1 MKGCLFMEIVII
13 GGIAAG
19 MGTAAKAARENPEA
33 KITVIEKEDYIS
45 FGACGLPYYLGNQ
58 FEDANRMFARTV
70 EQMERSGI
78 DIQLGHEAIK
88 VDYDE
93 KVVHYKDLETDEEKA
108 ITYDRLMLATGANA
122 IVPPIPGVEAKN
134 VYTFNRLKAVQEI
147 KDQLDDIDHVTII
160 GGGFIGVEVSEQLA
174 HLGKKVTV
182 VEGLDRV
189 MSAQFDAEFSD
200 KIQNALE
207 EEGVEIILDRFAEEL
222 IVEENMV
229 TGVKLKDQIVET
241 DLVILAIG
249 FRPNTG
255 FLKDDRLEMMPNGA
269 IIIDASGETS
279 IPDVF
284 AAGDNASSPHRQL
297 GDIYLPLATMA
308 SKMSRMIGVNIVS
321 DDKKTMEFPGSL
333 GSGAIKVGRYEAGR
347 TGLSENEA
355 KALGMT
361 YKTTLI
367 TARNHGGYWPGSSPI
382 DIKLVYEAET
392 KKLLGAQLFGEKDTV
407 LRMTGLTTAI
417 HAGLTTDEIGFI
429 DYSYAPP
436 FSTTWEALNIAANT
450 VK

>member
-1 MKGCLFMEIVII
+1 MEIVII

-19 MGTAAKAARENPEA
+19 MGTAAKARRENPEA

-58 FEDANRMFARTV
+58 FEDRNKMFARTV
-70 EQMERSGI
+70 EQMEQSGI
-78 DIQLGHEAIK
+78 NIKINHEATA
-88 VDYDE
+88 VDYDK
-93 KVVHYKDLETDEEKA
+93 KVVYYKDLKTDEEKS
-108 ITYDRLMLATGANA
+108 ISYDRLMLATGANA
-122 IVPPIPGVEAKN
+122 IVPPVPGVEAKN
-134 VYTFNRLKAVQEI
+134 VYTFNRLHAVQEI
-147 KDQLDDIDHVTII
+147 KDQLDEIKHVTIV
-160 GGGFIGVEVSEQLA
+160 GGGFIGVEVSDQLA
-174 HLGKKVTV
+174 HLGKKVTII
-182 VEGLDRV
+182 EGLDRL
-189 MSAQFDAEFSD
+189 MSAQFDSEFSE
-200 KIQNALE
+200 KIQDALE
-207 EEGVEIILDRFAEEL
+207 EEGVEIILDRFVEEL
-222 IVEENMV
+222 LVENDKV
-229 TGVKLKDQIVET
+229 TGVKIKDQVVET

-249 FRPNTG
+249 FRPNTA
-255 FLKDDRLEMMPNGA
+255 FLKDERLDMMPNGA
-269 IIIDASGETS
+269 ILINQAGETS

-284 AAGDNASSPHRQL
+284 AAGDNASSFHRQL

-308 SKMSRMIGVNIVS
+308 SKISRIIGVNIVS
-321 DDKKTMEFPGSL
+321 EDKETMKFPGSL
-333 GSGAIKVGRYEAGR
+333 GTGAIKVGNYEAGR

-355 KALGMT
+355 KALGIV

-367 TARNHGGYWPGSSPI
+367 TARNHTGYWPNQVTI

-392 KKLLGAQLFGEKDTV
+392 KKLLGAQLFGEKDAV

-450 VK
+450 AK

>member
-1 MKGCLFMEIVII
+1 MEIVII

-19 MGTAAKAARENPEA
+19 MGTAAKARRENPEA

-58 FEDANRMFARTV
+58 FEDRNKMFARTV
-70 EQMERSGI
+70 EQMVQSGI
-78 DIQLGHEAIK
+78 IIKINHEATA
-88 VDYDE
+88 VDYDK
-93 KVVHYKDLETDEEKA
+93 KVVYYKDLKTDEEKS
-108 ITYDRLMLATGANA
+108 ISYDRLMLATGANA
-122 IVPPIPGVEAKN
+122 IVPPVPGVEAKN
-134 VYTFNRLKAVQEI
+134 VYTFNRLQAVQEI
-147 KDQLDDIDHVTII
+147 KDQLDEIKHVTIV
-160 GGGFIGVEVSEQLA
+160 GGGFIGVEVSDQLA
-174 HLGKKVTV
+174 HLGKKVTII
-182 VEGLDRV
+182 EGLDRM
-189 MSAQFDAEFSD
+189 MSAQFDSEFSE
-200 KIQNALE
+200 KIQDALE
-207 EEGVEIILDRFAEEL
+207 EEGVEIILDRFVEEL
-222 IVEENMV
+222 LVENDKV
-229 TGVKLKDQIVET
+229 TGVKIKDQVVET

-249 FRPNTG
+249 FRPNTA
-255 FLKDDRLEMMPNGA
+255 FLKDERLDMMPNGA
-269 IIIDASGETS
+269 ILINQAGETS

-284 AAGDNASSPHRQL
+284 AAGDNASSFHRQL

-308 SKMSRMIGVNIVS
+308 SKISRIIGVNIVS
-321 DDKKTMEFPGSL
+321 EDKETMKFPGSL
-333 GSGAIKVGRYEAGR
+333 GTGAIKVGNYEAGR

-355 KALGMT
+355 KALGIV

-367 TARNHGGYWPGSSPI
+367 TARNHTGYWPNQVTI

-392 KKLLGAQLFGEKDTV
+392 KKLLGAQLFGEKDAV

-450 VK
+450 AK

>member
-1 MKGCLFMEIVII
+1 MEIVII

-19 MGTAAKAARENPEA
+19 MGTAAKARRENPEA

-58 FEDANRMFARTV
+58 FEDRNKMFARTV
-70 EQMERSGI
+70 EQMEQSGI
-78 DIQLGHEAIK
+78 IIKINHEATA
-88 VDYDE
+88 VDYDK
-93 KVVHYKDLETDEEKA
+93 KVVYYKDLKTDEEKS
-108 ITYDRLMLATGANA
+108 ISYDRLMLATGANA
-122 IVPPIPGVEAKN
+122 IVPPVPGVEAKN
-134 VYTFNRLKAVQEI
+134 VYTFNRLQAVQEI
-147 KDQLDDIDHVTII
+147 KDQLDEIKHVTIV
-160 GGGFIGVEVSEQLA
+160 GGGFIGVEVSDQLA
-174 HLGKKVTV
+174 HLGKKVTII
-182 VEGLDRV
+182 EGLDRL
-189 MSAQFDAEFSD
+189 MSAQFDSEFSE
-200 KIQNALE
+200 KIQDALE
-207 EEGVEIILDRFAEEL
+207 EEGVEIILDRFVEEL
-222 IVEENMV
+222 LVENDKV
-229 TGVKLKDQIVET
+229 TGVKIKDQVVET

-249 FRPNTG
+249 FRPNTA
-255 FLKDDRLEMMPNGA
+255 FLKDERLDMMPNGA
-269 IIIDASGETS
+269 ILINQAGETS

-284 AAGDNASSPHRQL
+284 AAGDNASSFHRQL

-308 SKMSRMIGVNIVS
+308 SKISRIIGVNIVS
-321 DDKKTMEFPGSL
+321 EDKETMKFPGSL
-333 GSGAIKVGRYEAGR
+333 GTGAIKVGNYEAGR

-355 KALGMT
+355 KALGIV

-367 TARNHGGYWPGSSPI
+367 TARNHTGYWPNQVTI

-392 KKLLGAQLFGEKDTV
+392 KKLLGAQLFGEKDAV

-450 VK
+450 AK

>member
-1 MKGCLFMEIVII
+1 MEVVII

-33 KITVIEKEDYIS
+33 NITVIEKEDYIS

-58 FEDANRMFARTV
+58 FEDSNKMFARTI
-70 EQMERSGI
+70 EQMEKSGI
-78 DIQLGHEAIK
+78 DIKIEHEATEI
-88 VDYDE
+88 DYDG
-93 KVVHYKDLETDEEKA
+93 KVVHYKDLKTDEEKS
-108 ITYDRLMLATGANA
+108 ISYDRLMLATGANA
-122 IVPPIPGVEAKN
+122 IVPPILGVEAEN

-147 KDQLDDIDHVTII
+147 KDQLDEFEKVTII

-182 VEGLDRV
+182 VEGLDRL
-189 MSAQFDAEFSD
+189 MSAQFDVEFSD
-200 KIQNALE
+200 KIQGALE
-207 EEGVEIILDRFAEEL
+207 EEGVEIILDRFVEEL
-222 IVEENMV
+222 VVDGNKV
-229 TGVKLKDQIVET
+229 TGVKIKDQILET

-249 FRPNTG
+249 FRPNTS

-269 IIIDASGETS
+269 IIIDPSGETS

-297 GDIYLPLATMA
+297 GDVYLPLATMA
-308 SKMSRMIGVNIVS
+308 SKISRMIGTNIVS
-321 DDKKTMEFPGSL
+321 EDKKTMKFPGSL
-333 GSGAIKVGRYEAGR
+333 GSGAIKVGSYEAGR

-355 KALGMT
+355 KALGMV

-392 KKLLGAQLFGEKDTV
+392 KKLLGAQLFGKRDTV

-417 HAGLTTDEIGFI
+417 HAGLTTDEIGFV

-450 VK
+450 AK